1 MSTLLVILAVL
12 ATFSTIYSF
21 APSRGQISMT
31 ADRKIQKPTWGL
43 LSNRNSPSPTVL
55 DVVSVLGRFKNRE
68 DFYEGIGYRR
78 PKEGL
83 LTNIT
88 FYDNISKRKFNTW
101 PVDSKG
107 VLVGTTGM
115 DDKQIADMK
124 KKLAATPVSVR
135 GCEAVFTSFAKGAT
149 NGVAYPKQV
158 DEEMAKW
165 LTPETGFNI
174 NKLEESLIAGK
185 LWVFVGWFLYIG
197 LQFGGVYIVF
207 FVPFMKQFFP
217 DFDFYFVQTALH
229 TSEWGK

>member
-1 MSTLLVILAVL
+1 
-12 ATFSTIYSF
+12 
-21 APSRGQISMT
+21 MT
-31 ADRKIQKPTWGL
+31 SNRNIQKPTWGL
-43 LSNRNSPSPTVL
+43 LTNRNTPSPTVM
-55 DVVSVLGRFKNRE
+55 DIVSVLGRFKERG
-68 DFYEGIGYRR
+68 DFYEGIGYQR

-88 FYDNISKRKFNTW
+88 FYESISKRKFTNW

-107 VLVGTTGM
+107 VLIGTAGM
-115 DDKQIADMK
+115 DDKQIAEMK
-124 KKLAATPVSVR
+124 KKLVSDEVSVR

-149 NGVAYPKQV
+149 NGVAYPRQV

-165 LTPETGFNI
+165 LTPEGGFNV
-174 NKLEESLIAGK
+174 NKLEESLIQGK

-207 FVPFMKQFFP
+207 FVPIMQNWFP
-217 DFDFYFVQTALH
+217 DVDFYPVQTALH

>member
-1 MSTLLVILAVL
+1 MRWSLLVVVAI
-12 ATFSTIYSF
+12 ATFSSIS
-21 APSRGQISMT
+21 ALQPHRGQIIMSSN
-31 ADRKIQKPTWGL
+31 RNIQKPTWGL
-43 LSNRNSPSPTVL
+43 LSNRNVPSPTVM
-55 DVVSVLGRFKNRE
+55 DVVSVLGRFQKRE

-78 PKEGL
+78 PKTGL

-88 FYDNISKRKFNTW
+88 FYENISKRKFSTW

-107 VLVGTTGM
+107 ILIGTAGM
-115 DDKQIADMK
+115 NEQEIAAMK
-124 KKLAATPVSVR
+124 KKLSAEPVSVR

-149 NGVAYPKQV
+149 NGVAYPRQV
-158 DEEMAKW
+158 DEEMARW
-165 LTPETGFNI
+165 LTPDTGFNV